1 MYVQTCTIVYFKLSS
16 TIMTVSSGLIK
27 VGLQGGTMEQIMCS
41 VYLHKLH
48 FGVCTPSF
56 AVLLAQVVEC
66 PTAMFQPQVTE

>member
-27 VGLQGGTMEQIMCS
+27 VAHVFSLSTQA
-41 VYLHKLH
+41 H
-48 FGVCTPSF
+48 FGNGVCTPSF